1 MDTKKFKKFDEKI
14 SELSGKII
22 RKVTARLLEKWT
34 NLAKTYSEFY
44 DYESLGLQIPALR
57 EETLL
62 ELEREYPG
70 IAEKIMDYFIN
81 TPREVIEDSVTTSV
95 FG

>member
-1 MDTKKFKKFDEKI
+1 MDRQKFNDFDKI
-14 SELSGKII
+14 ISGLADNVI
-22 RKVTARLLEKWT
+22 RKVTARLMEKWT

-44 DYESLGLQIPALR
+44 DYESLGLQIPESR

-62 ELEREYPG
+62 ELERKYPG
-70 IAEKIMDYFIN
+70 IAGKIMDYFIN

-95 FG
+95 LG